1 MKEYKQKEDAYIKE
15 TELKNESQK
24 TTIEEERQS
33 FDKQKRDVEKC
44 LQEIEDKVYVDTKE
58 PHHEK
63 FKLDEM
69 IVDLDKDIEDLLRV
83 LERKKKEKSLL
94 ELEMQVHEKKINEVR
109 MIYGDQIDQFEGLN
123 EKVSS
128 KIQKNDEE
136 NEALKKSKSDLEA
149 YTEAYNV

>member
-128 KIQKNDEE
+128 KI
-136 NEALKKSKSDLEA
+136 
-149 YTEAYNV
+149 

>member
-58 PHHEK
+58 PHHGK

-83 LERKKKEKSLL
+83 LERKRKEK
-94 ELEMQVHEKKINEVR
+94 
-109 MIYGDQIDQFEGLN
+109 
-123 EKVSS
+123 
-128 KIQKNDEE
+128 
-136 NEALKKSKSDLEA
+136 
-149 YTEAYNV
+149 